1 MSLSYTLCVL
11 KKIPCMKQSIIWY
24 SIHQFQLFIFL
35 RKSSREII
43 FPVDCILILKQFEMF
58 YPSSDV

>member
-43 FPVDCILILKQFEMF
+43 FPVDFDFET
-58 YPSSDV
+58 V